1 MLTPARWRVGRLLF
15 SPARQDRLA
24 GGDGSATGGSPL
36 RVVGSGV
43 RRVGWFRVGRGRV
56 PLGPGSRSLVLTEV
70 SDIEQEAQE
79 GSVRAAPIPP
89 DPGRFGGLGRT
100 VRPRLGASRRDWS
113 LRHGQ
118 RRAPGGAQR
127 VRCGFSGSQP
137 RRPAGEAAAGLRL
150 HELGTGAL
158 RGGRERPPGMA
169 GRALPPQGG
178 RCRDMGT
185 GRRCWR
191 TGCGR
196 CAGASS
202 PRSDARPRRRRRRTT
217 RRSPSPDARVP
228 AARDD
233 QDARLRQRQAAR
245 TLRAGL
251 ARGTW
256 KVSTPGDHSLR
267 LERR

>member
-1 MLTPARWRVGRLLF
+1 MATDPLPVAHPLGAGVW
-15 SPARQDRLA
+15 SPA
-24 GGDGSATGGSPL
+24 GGLFPGRP
-36 RVVGSGV
+36 GV
-43 RRVGWFRVGRGRV
+43 S
-56 PLGPGSRSLVLTEV
+56 PLGPVSRIFPITEV
-70 SDIEQEAQE
+70 SGMKQEAQE
-79 GSVRAAPIPP
+79 VDCNPRRSPRIRAGRHRPDGAPPL
-89 DPGRFGGLGRT
+89 R
-100 VRPRLGASRRDWS
+100 ASRRDWS
-113 LRHGQ
+113 PRHGR

-267 LERR
+267 SAA